1 MRIKNHIAHLP
12 SYALKELE
20 PNPWNFKTI
29 EDRFIEKLRTSLEK
43 NGMDLPLYVWKRGKK
58 IIVIK
63 GCKRL
68 HVLKRM
74 EERGYTIDKVPVV
87 ELDLKNEK
95 EAIEAVH
102 MSNTVYA
109 KMTNTRTEHF
119 MVSSNITL
127 EEIDDEVSFPEL
139 DLSGLTDEEE
149 QETGSGGTGDGTK
162 GATRDEEN
170 VTIALLF
177 TDKDYKIIMGKI
189 EDMRKELGKDM
200 NNAEIIYEA
209 VKLGHSKSKANTGG

>member
-1 MRIKNHIAHLP
+1 MRIKNRISHLP
-12 SYALKELE
+12 SYTLKEME

-58 IIVIK
+58 IMVIK

-68 HVLKRM
+68 HVLRRM
-74 EERGYTIDKVPVV
+74 EERGYTIEKVPVV
-87 ELDLKNEK
+87 ELELKNEK

-109 KMTNTRTEHF
+109 KMTNTRTEQF
-119 MVSSNITL
+119 MVSSDIKL
-127 EEIDDEVSFPEL
+127 EDIEDEVSFPEL
-139 DLSGLTDEEE
+139 DLSGLTDDEEV
-149 QETGSGGTGDGTK
+149 QTTGSAGTGEGTA
-162 GATRDEEN
+162 GAARDEEN

-177 TDKDYKIIMGKI
+177 TDKDYKIIIGKI
-189 EDMRKELGKDM
+189 EGMRKDLGDM
-200 NNAEIIYEA
+200 NNADIIYEA
-209 VKLGHSKSKANTGG
+209 VKVAHSKSKKTTGG